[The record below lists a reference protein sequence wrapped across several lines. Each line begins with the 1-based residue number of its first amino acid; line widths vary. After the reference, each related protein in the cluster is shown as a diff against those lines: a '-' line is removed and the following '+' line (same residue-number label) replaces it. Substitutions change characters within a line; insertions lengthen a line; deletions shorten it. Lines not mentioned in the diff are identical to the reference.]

1 MSVLNT
7 EKKIAVQI
15 AMALL
20 PMSVCAADMEI
31 SDDEKVSAILAD
43 SRPGTAA
50 APTIKFS
57 NDNIVVNGSLTID
70 SSDITPEQA
79 EYIVHAYGRTI
90 DLGQRTHINS
100 ENSPNLVTAEA
111 GGLIRGAGLN
121 INATDN
127 AYGQAMGQMYGINA
141 ISSPGTAEDKRID
154 ISDTTRV
161 TLNNLSGN
169 ATGVSAHCGS
179 AADCN
184 TSQNTNMQFGA
195 LGVNVIAS
203 GDATGIEA
211 IGQNIA
217 MDESSVVVNS
227 DSGDVNVQGIV
238 ASGGSISVAG
248 YTDLSVSGNGALTA
262 ISASGPSA
270 SGQPNIDLQGGAS
283 LMLIRD
289 RNNTH
294 GVNGVVAGGG
304 ANVHLTD
311 TWLTLASDANVS
323 ETDRF
328 LTASNSR
335 DDIAS
340 TITVDGQ
347 LTVAVSEDSPLPSA
361 LTYVGAEGNSR
372 IDLNG
377 SAILGDLR
385 NADNA
390 TAFYARDGGN
400 VTLNDRQ
407 VRAWGAVTADNGS
420 IDLRTADNA
429 YLYSTTSTLN
439 GGTINLALNG
449 ANSVWDMTGSSSLTH
464 LQLNGGTINFLND
477 SGTEFKTLKVNGDY
491 SGNGGSLVM
500 NVTLNSDNDSP
511 SDRMIVTGNTSG
523 NTTVKFNHIYGH
535 GDHTDMGIELITVN
549 GVSEGQFIQ
558 DRRIGIGLYDYALVQ
573 KGKNWYLSNSLADI
587 ENNDTIPAPESPDNG
602 ASDNG
607 NSGGSNGAG
616 DSGNT
621 GGSDGAND
629 NGNTGGSNGGNG
641 NTGGSNGG
649 NGNSGGSNGDNGNG
663 GASNGDNSNT
673 GDANGD
679 NGNSGKVGR
688 YDYTKVY
695 RPESGSYIANMA
707 AVNTLFLTRL
717 HDRQGEHEY
726 VDYATG
732 ERHSTTLWMRNT
744 GSHSRFEE
752 AGGQLISRSNSYVL
766 QLGGDIAHWSS
777 NARDGGRLGLMAG
790 YGHNRNKSRSEI
802 TGYTS
807 RGQADG
813 YSVGIYGTWFAD
825 EATRTGAWIDSW
837 VQYSWFH
844 NSVSGAQMREEKYR
858 SDGVT
863 ASLEAGYALP
873 IGSSEKF
880 SYWLEPRGQAVW
892 MNVQADSLG
901 EDQGTHVSMTGSGN
915 VMTQLGMRV
924 WMKGKPENGVADSF
938 RPYIEANWI
947 HHTRDFGVKMNG
959 EGSTMIGSRNLA
971 EARIGAEGEVNSRLA
986 LWADVGQRTG
996 QNKYSDTRGTVGIK
1010 FQF

>member
-1 MSVLNT
+1 
-7 EKKIAVQI
+7 
-15 AMALL
+15 
-20 PMSVCAADMEI
+20 MEI

-43 SRPGTAA
+43 SHPGTAA

-184 TSQNTNMQFGA
+184 TSQNANMQFGA

-203 GDATGIEA
+203 DDATGIEA
-211 IGQNIA
+211 
-217 MDESSVVVNS
+217 
-227 DSGDVNVQGIV
+227 
-238 ASGGSISVAG
+238 ISVAG

-587 ENNDTIPAPESPDNG
+587 ENNDTIPAPGVLITAP
-602 ASDNG
+602 AIT
-607 NSGGSNGAG
+607 A
-616 DSGNT
+616 T
-621 GGSDGAND
+621 AAAR
-629 NGNTGGSNGGNG
+629 TALA
-641 NTGGSNGG
+641 T
-649 NGNSGGSNGDNGNG
+649 
-663 GASNGDNSNT
+663 AAT
-673 GDANGD
+673 QAARTAPTIMAIPA
-679 NGNSGKVGR
+679 VR
-688 YDYTKVY
+688 TAATAIPAV
-695 RPESGSYIANMA
+695 RTAATATAAVRTATTAMA
-707 AVNTLFLTRL
+707 ALRT
-717 HDRQGEHEY
+717 
-726 VDYATG
+726 ATIVIPA
-732 ERHSTTLWMRNT
+732 MRT
-744 GSHSRFEE
+744 
-752 AGGQLISRSNSYVL
+752 AITATAV
-766 QLGGDIAHWSS
+766 
-777 NARDGGRLGLMAG
+777 RLGAMTIPKCIA
-790 YGHNRNKSRSEI
+790 RKAVAISPTWRRSI
-802 TGYTS
+802 PCS
-807 RGQADG
+807 
-813 YSVGIYGTWFAD
+813 
-825 EATRTGAWIDSW
+825 
-837 VQYSWFH
+837 
-844 NSVSGAQMREEKYR
+844 
-858 SDGVT
+858 
-863 ASLEAGYALP
+863 
-873 IGSSEKF
+873 
-880 SYWLEPRGQAVW
+880 
-892 MNVQADSLG
+892 
-901 EDQGTHVSMTGSGN
+901 
-915 VMTQLGMRV
+915 
-924 WMKGKPENGVADSF
+924 
-938 RPYIEANWI
+938 
-947 HHTRDFGVKMNG
+947 
-959 EGSTMIGSRNLA
+959 
-971 EARIGAEGEVNSRLA
+971 
-986 LWADVGQRTG
+986 
-996 QNKYSDTRGTVGIK
+996 
-1010 FQF
+1010 